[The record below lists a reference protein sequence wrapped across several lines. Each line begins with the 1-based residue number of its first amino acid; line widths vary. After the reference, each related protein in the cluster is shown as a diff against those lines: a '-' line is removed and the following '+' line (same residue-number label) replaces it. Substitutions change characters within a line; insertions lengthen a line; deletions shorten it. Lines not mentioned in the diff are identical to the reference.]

1 MIAKPNRGAVRAAG
15 AHVRRRKSSGLGS
28 GAGRWLAWICSLLLA
43 LLSILPILWIFVT
56 SFKTFIETQQ
66 VPPAWPTFTNLENYV
81 SQFTGGSS
89 AFGPLIRSLVVASLT
104 MVVTIVVAVPAAYS
118 LARYRIKRKAD
129 IQFWIISSRMMPLIA
144 AVIPLSTLLRFIG
157 LYDTLQGLIV
167 VYVGVN
173 LSFAVWLLT
182 IFFQGVPLD
191 VEQAA
196 HIDGLSR
203 FGVLWYISIPLAR
216 ASIFVVAIF
225 TWIFS
230 WNELLDGLVLT
241 TGATQTL
248 PVFLSRFASNTLT
261 AYQQM
266 AAVAM
271 VQILP
276 AILITFLA
284 QKYIVSGLSMGALA
298 GE

>member
-1 MIAKPNRGAVRAAG
+1 MTSATLRMRVTLGKGIA
-15 AHVRRRKSSGLGS
+15 
-28 GAGRWLAWICSLLLA
+28 WLLA
-43 LLSILPILWIFVT
+43 LLPATISVAPILWIVVT
-56 SFKTFIETQQ
+56 SFKTFIQTQAI
-66 VPPAWPTFTNLENYV
+66 PPVWPSFTDVDNYV
-81 SQFTGGSS
+81 SQFSGSNS
-89 AFGPLIRSLVVASLT
+89 ALGPLLRSLVVATVT
-104 MVVTIVVAVPAAYS
+104 MIITIVVAVPAAYS
-118 LARYRIKRKAD
+118 LARYRILRKQD
-129 IQFWIISSRMMPLIA
+129 VQFWIISSRMMPLIA
-144 AVIPLSTLLRFIG
+144 GVIPLAALLQAVR
-157 LYDTLQGLIV
+157 LYDTVPGLII

-173 LSFAVWLLT
+173 LSFAVWLLS
-182 IFFQGVPLD
+182 IFFQNVPLE

-203 FGVLWYISIPLAR
+203 FGVLWHISIPLAR

-230 WNELLDGLVLT
+230 WNELLDALVLT
-241 TGATQTL
+241 SGATETL
-248 PVFLSRFASNTLT
+248 PVFLSKFASNTLT

-276 AILITFLA
+276 AVIITFFA
-284 QKYIVSGLSMGALA
+284 QRYIVAGLSMGALS

>member
-1 MIAKPNRGAVRAAG
+1 MIAKVDRGAGRG
-15 AHVRRRKSSGLGS
+15 ARVKVGRQESGMT
-28 GAGRWLAWICSLLLA
+28 GASIGRWLAWIFSLVLA
-43 LLSILPILWIFVT
+43 LLSILPILWILVT

-66 VPPAWPTFTNLENYV
+66 VPPVWPSFTNWDNYV
-81 SQFTGGSS
+81 SQFMGDSS
-89 AFGPLIRSLVVASLT
+89 ALGPLIHSLIVASVT
-104 MVVTIVVAVPAAYS
+104 MLVTIVVSVPAAYS
-118 LARYRIKRKAD
+118 LARYRIRRKQD

-144 AVIPLSTLLRFIG
+144 AVIPLSALLRFVG
-157 LYDTLQGLIV
+157 LYDTIPGLIV

-196 HIDGLSR
+196 HLDGLTR
-203 FGVLWYISIPLAR
+203 YGVLWYISIPLAR
-216 ASIFVVAIF
+216 SSIFVVAIF

-230 WNELLDGLVLT
+230 WNELLNSLVLT
-241 TGATQTL
+241 TGATETL
-248 PVFLSRFASNTLT
+248 PVFLSRFASNTQT
-261 AYQQM
+261 AFQQM

-276 AILITFLA
+276 AVVITFLA
-284 QKYIVSGLSMGALA
+284 QKYIVSGLSLGALS

>member
-1 MIAKPNRGAVRAAG
+1 MSAKPNQRLARATGVIIRPREGRASGA
-15 AHVRRRKSSGLGS
+15 
-28 GAGRWLAWICSLLLA
+28 GAGRWLAWVFSLLLA
-43 LLSILPILWIFVT
+43 LLSLLPILWIFVT

-66 VPPAWPTFTNLENYV
+66 VPPVWPSFSNVDNYV
-81 SQFTGGSS
+81 SQFTGDSS
-89 AFGPLIRSLVVASLT
+89 AFWPLIRSLIVASVT
-104 MVVTIVVAVPAAYS
+104 MIVTIVVAVPAAYS
-118 LARYRIKRKAD
+118 LARYHIKRKAD

-144 AVIPLSTLLRFIG
+144 AVIPLSALLRFVG

-182 IFFQGVPLD
+182 IFFQGVPID

-216 ASIFVVAIF
+216 PSIFVVAIF

-230 WNELLDGLVLT
+230 WNELLNGLVLT